1 MSQALF
7 PAWRPTDGEAARLAP
22 VAAALREAS
31 REHGLRLG
39 SLRRPDQWHVTLC
52 FVGNGVRHLA
62 TPALRASFE
71 RVAACMPPH
80 SFRFER
86 IMYWP
91 KGVVVALPSE
101 CLELQALC
109 DATRDAIRRCGI
121 SPAQVTTQPH
131 LTLAYAGKGLPRQDW
146 LGDID
151 CSEAGTFHVDR
162 FELLFNP
169 GGRYDALGSWALTGA
184 GLPRPPEQ
192 GVLL

>member
-1 MSQALF
+1 RSDAEGNPPAQEVPDRDRPQAGVTRCVSQALF

-91 KGVVVALPSE
+91 KGVVVARSE
-101 CLELQALC
+101 EHTSEL
-109 DATRDAIRRCGI
+109 
-121 SPAQVTTQPH
+121 
-131 LTLAYAGKGLPRQDW
+131 
-146 LGDID
+146 
-151 CSEAGTFHVDR
+151 
-162 FELLFNP
+162 
-169 GGRYDALGSWALTGA
+169 
-184 GLPRPPEQ
+184 
-192 GVLL
+192 